1 MADDESKKLDEE
13 IIEIPDI
20 DETLTTSDS
29 SPEIS
34 SEYKDTTETESE
46 PKKQGKIKKF
56 WAKYLEK
63 KKITIPLT
71 VLVVV
76 FLLFA
81 IPFTRYSIL
90 GLFIKKSVA
99 VNITDSETSR
109 GVSEVTVTIDGK
121 TGKTDGNGFVSI
133 AGVRVGDRNVTV
145 SKKYYKDLNST
156 VLVKLRGASIVGL
169 KIQATGRQVP
179 VKVTNSISKEL
190 VAGAKIK
197 SGDSEAQTDE
207 KGQATIVLSPNVD
220 IAKATIT
227 KDGYNIQDVDITITD
242 QQTDKNTFAITPAG
256 HVYFLSKKS
265 GKIDVVRSNLDGSDR
280 KTVLAGTGN
289 EDEVATSLLAS
300 RDWKYLALHSRRDD
314 RAKLY
319 LIDTSNDQLSTI
331 DEGNAEFTPVGWY
344 DHRFMFTIN
353 RNDIQNWQPKKSS
366 LKAFNADDKQLIVID
381 DSRGEGNSDI
391 DYATEQFGQVYIL
404 ENELSYAKTWI
415 SDYYSGGRIVGK
427 KNSINSVRPDGS
439 SKRVV
444 RDFDAKTST
453 YINSKLY
460 EPQAVYYELSDATLN
475 VFYEY
480 EDGQLKEDPKIT
492 QETFN
497 KFYPTFLVSPSG
509 TKTFWYESRDGK
521 NTLFIGDKNAENNKE
536 IATLSEYQPYGWFG
550 DEYVLV
556 SKSGSELYVGTPGK
570 VDSPLKISDY
580 HKPNN
585 AYTGYGYGYGGL

>member
-1 MADDESKKLDEE
+1 
-13 IIEIPDI
+13 
-20 DETLTTSDS
+20 
-29 SPEIS
+29 
-34 SEYKDTTETESE
+34 
-46 PKKQGKIKKF
+46 
-56 WAKYLEK
+56 
-63 KKITIPLT
+63 
-71 VLVVV
+71 
-76 FLLFA
+76 
-81 IPFTRYSIL
+81 
-90 GLFIKKSVA
+90 
-99 VNITDSETSR
+99 
-109 GVSEVTVTIDGK
+109 
-121 TGKTDGNGFVSI
+121 
-133 AGVRVGDRNVTV
+133 
-145 SKKYYKDLNST
+145 
-156 VLVKLRGASIVGL
+156 
-169 KIQATGRQVP
+169 VP

-509 TKTFWYESRDGK
+509 TKTFWYETRDGK
-521 NTLFIGDKNAENNKE
+521 NTLFIGDKNAENDKE